1 MTSPEELKD
10 IFYSGFDGACDWQL
24 LDELEVLIRKNVINH
39 GREAISSKDN
49 YWKALDKIIVVD
61 GLGHQEKGHMALKEI
76 AKNYLEEL
84 GKSVLFEFQILGMH
98 PDVLSSDKK
107 IAIECG
113 TTDPGG
119 IFVLLADENIFF
131 VGVLPYPG
139 DGKNIFLHKFSR
151 GKNFLE
157 YKDWKLSK
165 LRESFQKFKS

>member
-1 MTSPEELKD
+1 MITSEELKN
-10 IFYSGFDGACDWQL
+10 IFYSGFDGACEWQL
-24 LDELEVLIRKNVINH
+24 LDELEILLRENVINY
-39 GREAISSKDN
+39 GREIISSKN
-49 YWKALDKIIVVD
+49 KYSKTLDKIKAID
-61 GLGHQEKGHMALKEI
+61 GLGHQEKDHMALKEI
-76 AKNYLEEL
+76 AKSYLEEF

-119 IFVLLADENIFF
+119 ILVLLADQNILF
-131 VGVLPYPG
+131 VGILPYPG
-139 DGKNIFLHKFSR
+139 DDKSIFLHKFSR
-151 GKNFLE
+151 GKRFSD